1 LRDWD
6 RHLAVMERHPQ
17 GIGRAALAARDR
29 ALASA
34 QLALSLGELLRAGTL
49 LAPALTAIAAQRR
62 QCADRWAPAFE
73 RIATAVREEGHTLFG
88 AVNREHALFSPRFI
102 AVLALAQLGGPLF
115 RVFVERFRGFVDVYT
130 ALPPEAAT
138 DFPPMP
144 DEIRE
149 FCFFLGHLIREKASQ
164 PEIQRWL
171 PQMFTARTRLLVTL
185 VLARFYDQ
193 GLLLSD
199 AFFRTPPFNDAEMVL
214 AVQAGEQRSAVGTE
228 LIELADW
235 LDRRRMLEERVRMSE
250 MVLPGLGSLEPGGW
264 HL

>member
-1 LRDWD
+1 MHSAPHDPAERPPQA
-6 RHLAVMERHPQ
+6 RERAV
-17 GIGRAALAARDR
+17 
-29 ALASA
+29 ASA
-34 QLALSLGELLRAGTL
+34 QLALSLGELLHAGTL

-62 QCADRWAPAFE
+62 QRHDRWAPVFE
-73 RIATAVREEGHTLFG
+73 RIATAVREDGLSLFD
-88 AVNREHALFSPRFI
+88 AANREHALFTPRFV
-102 AVLALAQLGGPLF
+102 ALLALAGLGGPLF
-115 RVFVERFRGFVDVYT
+115 RVFVERFRGFVDAFN
-130 ALPPEAAT
+130 ALPSEEAA

-164 PEIQRWL
+164 PAIQRWL
-171 PQMFTARTRLLVTL
+171 PQLFTPKLRLLATL

-235 LDRRRMLEERVRMSE
+235 LDRRRRLDERVRLAE
-250 MVLPGLGSLEPGGW
+250 MVLPGLGPKRPDPPQSPPPQSPTRPP
-264 HL
+264 